1 MTQGK
6 FGWPGNLEV
15 IARQDTQL
23 HAYWRDSGP
32 SFTWHGPTVAE
43 TGI

>member
-1 MTQGK
+1 MVARS
-6 FGWPGNLEV
+6 GNQV
-15 IARQDTQL
+15 